1 MLEPPI
7 PSMTD
12 GFRLMTNMTN
22 QETTA
27 PGNTGF
33 KLPSITVLG
42 PLIALLVACI
52 FFSTQSNRFLSLQNF
67 SLILQQVSFVAVL
80 AIGQTLVI
88 LIAGIDLSNGVIM
101 ALGNVVMTKFAAQLG
116 VPPLLAILCG
126 LAVTTLIGSING
138 LLITRLR
145 LPPFIVT
152 LGIYGIVYGAT
163 QIYSNAATVTGLPRP
178 LTFFGETFKI
188 GTAAF
193 TYGSVLMILLFII
206 TAYILNQTAPGRHLY
221 AVGNNPESAR
231 LMGIPTNRLIL
242 LVYTIAGF
250 TYGLGA
256 LLLVSRT
263 GVGDPNAGQT
273 ENLESI
279 TAVVLGGTSL
289 FGGRGNVM
297 GTLVGAIIV
306 GTFRNGLTLMG
317 VPSVYQY
324 IITGVLVILA
334 VSTDQLSKGRN
345 AR

>member
-1 MLEPPI
+1 
-7 PSMTD
+7 
-12 GFRLMTNMTN
+12 MTN
-22 QETTA
+22 QEASA
-27 PGNTGF
+27 PGKTGF
-33 KLPSITVLG
+33 HLPSITVLG
-42 PLIALLVACI
+42 PLIALLAACI

-80 AIGQTLVI
+80 GIGQTLVI

-101 ALGNVVMTKFAAQLG
+101 ALGNVVMTKFAVQLG
-116 VPPLLAILCG
+116 IPPLLAIFCG
-126 LAVTTLIGSING
+126 LAVTTLIGTING

-152 LGIYGIVYGAT
+152 LGIYGIVYGTT
-163 QIYSNAATVTGLPRP
+163 QVYSNAVTVSGLPAA
-178 LTFFGETFKI
+178 LTFFGDTFKI
-188 GTAAF
+188 GDAAF
-193 TYGSVLMILLFII
+193 TYGTVLMLALFGLA
-206 TAYILNQTAPGRHLY
+206 AYILNQTAPGRHVY

-231 LMGIPTNRLIL
+231 LMGIPTNRLVV

-289 FGGRGNVM
+289 FGGRGNVL
-297 GTLVGAIIV
+297 GTLVGAVIV

-317 VPSVYQY
+317 VPSVYQF